1 MLCLSLFCYIDLIA
15 DFVYFIDVPEIDDI
29 DIVDTHKINSI
40 SNTEVIKGIGSLPS
54 FRYETGVD
62 DYGRAAGIAA

>member
-29 DIVDTHKINSI
+29 DIVDTHKIDGI
-40 SNTEVIKGIGSLPS
+40 FDTEVIGGRGNIV
-54 FRYETGVD
+54 FYTGYDAYDIVT
-62 DYGRAAGIAA
+62 